1 MKNTLAW
8 GSNKFVSPIGLG
20 CSRIGSFSNS
30 LSHSDIQRLLGAA
43 LEAGVTIFDTSD
55 VYGQGD
61 SERELG
67 RCLAGHRRAQ
77 AIVVTKGGKLFS
89 NKMRLLRP
97 FKPLLKPLLSRG
109 GRKVVTERRSDEISE
124 DFSPAH
130 ITRAVEGSLKR
141 LRTDRLD
148 GFLLH
153 SPKSAA
159 LQPELWDTL
168 RRLRDAGKIDR
179 YGVSCDTIDV
189 LQASLK
195 SPDTALLELPFDV
208 LESIEGTP
216 IAEEIV
222 RRNILVLA
230 REVLRFQPGIEVR
243 KAISKAAS
251 MPCVSTVIVGTTNVD
266 HLRES
271 ISAIA

>member
-1 MKNTLAW
+1 MKNTLVW
-8 GSNKFVSPIGLG
+8 GSNKYVSPIGLG

-67 RCLAGHRRAQ
+67 RFLAGHRQTQ

-97 FKPLLKPLLSRG
+97 FKPLLKPLLSRR
-109 GRKVVTERRSDEISE
+109 GRKAVTERRSDEISE

-130 ITRAVEGSLKR
+130 ITRSVHGSLSR

-153 SPKSAA
+153 SPKSTS
-159 LQPELWDTL
+159 LQPEVWETL
-168 RRLRDAGKIDR
+168 HRLHDAGKIDK
-179 YGVSCDTIDV
+179 YGVSCDTIEV

-195 SPDTALLELPFDV
+195 SLHTTLLELPFDV
-208 LESIEGTP
+208 LASIESTP
-216 IAEEIV
+216 IQEEIL

-230 REVLRFQPGIEVR
+230 REVIRFQPGIDVR
-243 KAISKAAS
+243 KAISNAEG
-251 MPCVSTVIVGTTNVD
+251 MPCVSTVVVGTTNVD

-271 ISAIA
+271 ISAIV